1 MPKGKRKS
9 YRTVLSS
16 ELTEEVLSIPIPE
29 DADLDKVERPEPR
42 TIGERLERALGEL
55 EQTVEMVN
63 EALSESNMV
72 GIVADTLAKSL
83 KKRGHASIVVE
94 PDGKV
99 VLRVDYGK
107 VADEAES
114 VDPSDHVKKR
124 AWHSDLPLMDEL
136 REMAEDLGVDID
148 DLGRKRRAIWERLQE
163 AKSRL
168 RHMDEVKV
176 LHSGD
181 NGAGHLPEDDEG
193 KTVPLPIKKSRRSS

>member
-1 MPKGKRKS
+1 MPKKRKP

-29 DADLDKVERPEPR
+29 DADLDRAERPEPR

-63 EALSESNMV
+63 ETLTDNAMV

-83 KKRGHASIVVE
+83 KKRGRASIVVE

-107 VADEAES
+107 AAEEAPDP

-124 AWHSDLPLMDEL
+124 KWHSDLPKMDEL
-136 REMAEDLGVDID
+136 REIADELGVDIT

-163 AKSRL
+163 ARKKL
-168 RHMDEVKV
+168 RHMDEVRV
-176 LHSGD
+176 LRGERS
-181 NGAGHLPEDDEG
+181 NGAGHLPTGEEDA
-193 KTVPLPIKKSRRSS
+193 KTVKLPAKGSG